1 MKTTKFFFMAALALM
16 TAACSNNDNDILAPA
31 EQPAKAQG
39 ITITAKLAPKS
50 GASGTRKLTD
60 QTASIKAEWAV
71 DEHLAIL
78 YDIGGD
84 PKVADARI
92 TDVDGTGAA
101 TITFTVV
108 GGTPNNTTCQI
119 IYPFSAAKDDKSG
132 VKDAATLLANQDG
145 TLLNA
150 SLDVRV
156 GAGKIQTTSPSLD
169 VTTQPVAQFA
179 IFKFTVGSGG
189 SLVAVN
195 NLVVT
200 IGSQHYT
207 ITSSSAKSELYA
219 VLPAVTDQ
227 TVSFAAPGYTFSKD
241 HVTFEAGKYYRST
254 LAMTAANTVDLASKN
269 SDYVAQNGEILTG
282 TLSGNYKISIA
293 DGATVTLR
301 NVSIIGNHTNEGAYK
316 HAGIACP
323 GDAVI
328 ILDGTNAVKG
338 FNENYPGIHVAQNK
352 TLTIQGTGS
361 LNASS
366 NGYGCGIGAG
376 YGMACGNII
385 IGGGT
390 IEATGGNGCAAI
402 GGSQQTY
409 SCGDIVINGGNITA
423 TGGFS
428 SSGIGAGND
437 GKCGNITIT
446 GGNITSNGQQYAA
459 GIGSAQS
466 AECGNITIS
475 GGTINATGDYAPGIG
490 SGHQSAKCGDIL
502 ISGGDVKT
510 TGTGGNF
517 ISLGCGYA
525 STCGSITVTD
535 GTTKLAI
542 YDGHIGKGDHGTS
555 CGTVT
560 IDGNEFISTSQTFP
574 HYTTSTVNGYWTLTH
589 K

>member
-16 TAACSNNDNDILAPA
+16 TAACSNSDNDILTPT
-31 EQPAKAQG
+31 EQPANNMV
-39 ITITAKLAPKS
+39 TITAKLAPKS

-60 QTASIKAEWAV
+60 QSTYIKAEWAV

-119 IYPFSAAKDDKSG
+119 IYPFSAANDDKSG

-179 IFKFTVGSGG
+179 IFKFTIGSGG

-207 ITSSSAKSELYA
+207 ITSTSAKSELYSA
-219 VLPAVTDQ
+219 LPAVTDQ

-301 NVSIIGNHTNEGAYK
+301 NVSIVGNNTSGEAYN

-328 ILDGTNAVKG
+328 ILDGTNTVKG
-338 FNENYPGIHVAQNK
+338 FYENYPGIHVAQNK

-376 YGMACGNII
+376 YAMACGNII

-390 IEATGGNGCAAI
+390 IEATGGVGCAAI
-402 GGSQQTY
+402 GGSQQTSS
-409 SCGDIVINGGNITA
+409 SCGDIVINGGTITA
-423 TGGFS
+423 VGGS
-428 SSGIGAGND
+428 SSPGIGAALN

-446 GGNITSNGQQYAA
+446 GGNITSNGQLYGA
-459 GIGSAQS
+459 GIGSGGY
-466 AECGNITIS
+466 AECGDITIS
-475 GGTINATGDYAPGIG
+475 GGTIDATGNYAPGIG
-490 SGHQSAKCGDIL
+490 SGLQSAKCGDIL

-542 YDGHIGKGDHGTS
+542 YGGHIGKADLGT

-560 IDGNEFISTSQTFP
+560 IDGNEFISTSQIFP

>member
-16 TAACSNNDNDILAPA
+16 TAACSNSDNDILAPA
-31 EQPAKAQG
+31 EQPAKAGG

-60 QTASIKAEWAV
+60 QSTYIKAEWAV

-78 YDIGGD
+78 YSIGGD

-207 ITSSSAKSELYA
+207 ITSSSAKSELYS

-282 TLSGNYKISIA
+282 TLSGNYKIFIA

-301 NVSIIGNHTNEGAYK
+301 NVSIIGNNTNEGAYK

-328 ILDGTNAVKG
+328 ILDGTNTVKG
-338 FNENYPGIHVAQNK
+338 FWENYPGIHVAQNK
-352 TLTIQGTGS
+352 TLTIQGTGY

-376 YGMACGNII
+376 YGMSCGNII

-423 TGGFS
+423 KGGFS
-428 SSGIGAGND
+428 SSGIGGGNQ

-446 GGNITSNGQQYAA
+446 GGNITSNGKQYAA
-459 GIGSAQS
+459 GIGSGS
-466 AECGNITIS
+466 YGECGNITIS
-475 GGTINATGDYAPGIG
+475 GGTIDATGNYGPGIG

-510 TGTGGNF
+510 KGTGGNF
-517 ISLGCGYA
+517 TGLGCGYN

-542 YDGHIGKGDHGTS
+542 YGDIGKGTNGAS

-560 IDGNEFISTSQTFP
+560 IDGNEFSSTSQTFP
-574 HYTTSTVNGYWTLTH
+574 HYTTSTVDGYWILTH